1 MQVHSFKILALFLDN
16 SCFRPESLRAEPN
29 SDGLQELYL
38 LMHCKALE
46 LLSINNATWCQEENT
61 EENFPG
67 SQGML
72 IKMF

>member
-1 MQVHSFKILALFLDN
+1 
-16 SCFRPESLRAEPN
+16 LRAEPN